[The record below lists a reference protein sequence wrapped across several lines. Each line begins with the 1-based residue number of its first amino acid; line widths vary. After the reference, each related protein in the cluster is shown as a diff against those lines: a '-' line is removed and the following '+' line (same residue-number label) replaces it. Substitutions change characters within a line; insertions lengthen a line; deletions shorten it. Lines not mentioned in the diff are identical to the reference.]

1 MSVVTVS
8 QLNNYIKRYV
18 DNNAN
23 LSGLYIKGEIS
34 NFKRHSSGHLYL
46 TLKDSGSVLKC
57 VMFQSYASK
66 LKFNPEDGMKVIAR
80 GRVSVYEAGG
90 AYQLYIEQIVPDGK
104 GELYEA
110 YEQLKSNLE
119 KMGYF
124 DSDIKKPLPKY
135 PRCVGVVTSPQG
147 AAIKDILSVLG
158 RRFPLADVLIYPA
171 QVQGVGASETI
182 VSGIEYFNATGE
194 ADVLIIGRGG
204 GSIEDLWAFNEKNV
218 ADAIY
223 SSNIPIISAVG
234 HETDFTISD
243 FVADM
248 RAPTPSAAAEMSAPD
263 ISELFK
269 MLEKST
275 DSLAKFLRNAVKI
288 KRNNLESLLRY
299 DMKLLLTR
307 YIDDKRIYVD
317 DIITELNES
326 YKDAISDKRTNFSSK
341 CAQLEALSPL
351 KVLSRGYSV
360 ARVGDRIIGSVCDV
374 SVGDDVNI
382 TVTDGTIGCIVKKI
396 Q

>member
-66 LKFNPEDGMKVIAR
+66 LKFNPEDGMKVIAM

-248 RAPTPSAAAEMSAPD
+248 RAPTPSAAAEMAAPD
-263 ISELFK
+263 ISELYK

-326 YKDAISDKRTNFSSK
+326 YKDAISDKQTNFSSK

-351 KVLSRGYSV
+351 KVLGRGYSV

-382 TVTDGTIGCIVKKI
+382 TVTDGTIGCIVIKI

>member
-66 LKFNPEDGMKVIAR
+66 LKFNPEDGMKVIAM

-248 RAPTPSAAAEMSAPD
+248 RAPTPSAAAEMAAPD

-299 DMKLLLTR
+299 DMKLLLNR

>member
-66 LKFNPEDGMKVIAR
+66 LKFNPEDGMKVIAM

-248 RAPTPSAAAEMSAPD
+248 RAPTPSAAAEMAAPD
-263 ISELFK
+263 ISELYK

-326 YKDAISDKRTNFSSK
+326 YKDAISDKQTNFSSK